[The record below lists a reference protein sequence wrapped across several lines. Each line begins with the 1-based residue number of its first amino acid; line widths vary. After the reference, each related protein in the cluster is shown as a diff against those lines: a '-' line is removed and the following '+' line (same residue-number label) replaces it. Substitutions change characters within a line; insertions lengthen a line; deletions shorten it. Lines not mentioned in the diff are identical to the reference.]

1 MKTII
6 KSLALVALFST
17 IGFTASAQLGAS
29 SSTSATARILKQITL
44 TTDTIQFGTIAA
56 GGGATYLDPITPSAS
71 TNVGFTSRAGR
82 LVIDATP
89 EEPIRVE
96 FDSTVTM
103 RKSAPSPDSIT
114 FRPILSVVHG
124 DLAITPANQNTSVL
138 LNSAALSAPTVATTA
153 GGDGTG
159 PVGIV
164 STQSGTDRV
173 TLYLGGNIYDF
184 NTTNPIP
191 STGRQTGTYRGTLS
205 FNVVYQN

>member
-44 TTDTIQFGTIAA
+44 TTDTIQFGAIAA
-56 GGGATYLDPITPSAS
+56 GGGATYLDPITPAAS
-71 TNVGFTSRAGR
+71 TNVGFAARVGR
-82 LVIDATP
+82 LMIDATP
-89 EEPIRVE
+89 LEPIRVE
-96 FDSTVTM
+96 FDSVVTM
-103 RKSAPSPDSIT
+103 RKDAPSPDSIT
-114 FRPILSVVHG
+114 YRPIISVAHG
-124 DLAITPANQNTSVL
+124 DLAITPANQATSVL
-138 LNSAALSAPTVATTA
+138 MNSIALPASTDVTAPS
-153 GGDGTG
+153 GDGTG
-159 PVGIV
+159 PFGIV

-173 TLYLGGNIYDF
+173 SLFLGGNIYDY

-191 STGRQTGTYRGTLS
+191 STGRQTGLYRGTLS

>member
-17 IGFTASAQLGAS
+17 IGFTASAQLGAT

-103 RKSAPSPDSIT
+103 RKSAPNEDSIT
-114 FRPILSVVHG
+114 YRPILSVVHG
-124 DLAITPANQNTSVL
+124 DLAITPANQATSTL
-138 LNSAALSAPTVATTA
+138 LNSAALSAPTVATTT

-173 TLYLGGNIYDF
+173 TLYLGGNIYDY